1 MPATSYEAFKL
12 IKILGLGYDS
22 IHVCVNGCV
31 LFHGTLRHL

>member
-1 MPATSYEAFKL
+1 MPAISYEAFKL